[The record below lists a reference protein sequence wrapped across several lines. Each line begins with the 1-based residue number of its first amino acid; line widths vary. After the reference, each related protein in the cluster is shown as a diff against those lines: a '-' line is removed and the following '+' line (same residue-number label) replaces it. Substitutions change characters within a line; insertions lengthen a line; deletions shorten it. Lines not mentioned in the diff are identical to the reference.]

1 MLQVTEAAQEKINEV
16 LAREEELKSAH
27 VRIYVSG
34 VG

>member
-1 MLQVTEAAQEKINEV
+1 MLQVTSAAQEKIKEV
-16 LAREEELKSAH
+16 LTHEEELKSAH

>member
-1 MLQVTEAAQEKINEV
+1 MLQVTNAAQEKINEV
-16 LAREEELKSAH
+16 LASEENLNDAH